1 MNQQINLFQ
10 PIFRAQRK
18 IFSAIVIAQIIGIA
32 TVALLL
38 IYGYSYWQTRQLFTE
53 YSRLQQQQNEL
64 TAKLTQF
71 QTTLPKQVRSE
82 ALGRELKKLE
92 DERNLKAEA
101 VNALK
106 DRSLGSTAGFSQQ
119 LAALGSHRT
128 RGLWLTDILF
138 AGGGADFELAGRAMD
153 ARLVPQYLQ
162 VLAAG
167 PTFDGIAFKSMRIGQ
182 APAHSP
188 AKISFLLS
196 TASDIKD
203 ALAQEAKD
211 AKADRSH

>member
-18 IFSAIVIAQIIGIA
+18 VFSAIVIAQMLGIA
-32 TVALLL
+32 AVVLML
-38 IYGYSYWQTRQLFTE
+38 IYGYSYWRTQQLFAE
-53 YSRLQQQQNEL
+53 YSSLQAHQDQL
-64 TAKLTQF
+64 TARLTQF
-71 QTTLPKQVRSE
+71 QSKLPKPARNL
-82 ALGRELKKLE
+82 ALSKELKDLE
-92 DERNLKAEA
+92 SERDLKAQA

-106 DRSLGSTAGFSQQ
+106 DRTLGSTSGFSTQ
-119 LAALGSHRT
+119 LAGLGLHPT
-128 RGLWLTDILF
+128 HGLWLTDILF

-162 VLAAG
+162 ALATEPAFG
-167 PTFDGIAFKSMRIGQ
+167 DIAFKSMRIGQ
-182 APAHSP
+182 APKQVRG
-188 AKISFLLS
+188 KISFLLS

-203 ALAQEAKD
+203 AQTQEAQD